1 MEIIFVLGMLAFMGG
16 IGFLLVN
23 LFKKRSKKKSL
34 YIMLGSFIVMLVT
47 VGFIPVTAS
56 LSIEATEI
64 ETNEKGMALIE
75 GTINPNAELTVDGKS
90 LDNKEGDFSYEV
102 KLANQDEK
110 KITLVAIIE
119 DSEEEKVVTVTPSE
133 EYITFL
139 NEQKIEEEKLKK
151 VETALALA
159 VKEPNQENYDKAAT
173 LVTALSKEYS
183 EIDNRLTSV
192 EDYLK
197 AEEAVVL
204 AEKELTSDSLEDA
217 QALIKKVTL
226 NKENFSDRVKTIQT
240 QVTEREK
247 QLTLAKEAID
257 LAEETPTDSNYNHA
271 VELIEA
277 LPTKDD
283 SFSSR
288 LVTVKT
294 TIEKDKEEKA
304 LAVAAEEAKQQQI
317 ASENAAKEKQANEQA
332 ASEKA
337 AQAAQSTPAPSAP
350 SIEAD
355 SHSNEQT
362 VLVTPTGSK
371 YHNHKCGNGTYT
383 EASMSVA
390 LSRGL
395 TPCSKCY

>member
-1 MEIIFVLGMLAFMGG
+1 MEIVFLLGMLVFMGG
-16 IGFLLVN
+16 IGFLLFN
-23 LFKKRSKKKSL
+23 LIKKRSKKKSL

-47 VGFIPVTAS
+47 VGFAPVTAS
-56 LSIEATEI
+56 LTIEAAEI
-64 ETNEKGMALIE
+64 ETNKNGIALIE
-75 GTINPNAELTVDGKS
+75 GTTNSDAKLTIDGKN
-90 LDNKEGDFSYEV
+90 LENDEGDFSYEV

-119 DSEEEKVVTVTPSE
+119 DSEAEKVVTVTPSE

-151 VETALALA
+151 VETALVLA
-159 VKEPNQENYDKAAT
+159 EKEPNQENYDKAAT
-173 LVTALSKEYS
+173 LVVALTKEYS
-183 EIDNRLTSV
+183 NIDDQLTNV

-204 AEKELTSDSLEDA
+204 AEKELTTDSLEDA
-217 QALIKKVTL
+217 QTLIKKVTL

-240 QVTEREK
+240 QVTEREE

-257 LAEETPTDSNYNHA
+257 LAEETPTDNNYNHA

-283 SFSSR
+283 SFSTR

-294 TIEKDKEEKA
+294 IIEKDKEEKA
-304 LAVAAEEAKQQQI
+304 LAVAAEEAKQQKI
-317 ASENAAKEKQANEQA
+317 ASEIAEKEKQANEQA
-332 ASEKA
+332 A
-337 AQAAQSTPAPSAP
+337 QAAQSTPAQSTPI
-350 SIEAD
+350 IEA
-355 SHSNEQT
+355 SSQSNEQT

-371 YHNHKCGNGTYT
+371 YHNRKCGNGTYT
-383 EASMSVA
+383 EASMSTA
-390 LSRGL
+390 LASGL